1 MNAVTKSFIGWK
13 SLTKFYRSCSK
24 PFFILSWVLFAQGAR
39 TEFLFFKFYLK
50 IWTDFI
56 VQIYENQECPYTLQ
70 SHFFVFL
77 HP

>member
-39 TEFLFFKFYLK
+39 TEFLFFKFDLK
-50 IWTDFI
+50 ILTDFI
-56 VQIYENQECPYTLQ
+56 VQIYLIMRIKKA
-70 SHFFVFL
+70 L
-77 HP
+77 K